1 MPGGVEQPLPA
12 MKKGYN
18 MDARKYEERRNELV
32 RLIDKGLSLGPIPL
46 PQKTV
51 AALKEVRRKV
61 FENQFRI
68 VLVSGFQ
75 CGKST
80 TFNMMCDGREISPRG
95 LKVQTSATVVSV
107 QNTIDAEKADTA
119 SVVWRTD
126 RELTLIF
133 AKHLLR
139 YFKEIEPER
148 FRGVNQAEK
157 LADVLKYPADIPLV
171 KKALRKCVAD
181 ITNLADE
188 EQEKMDALR
197 MAHLISEFYSD
208 PWILELKKR
217 TDFTVENIA
226 ELICFPQNYHR
237 KWIGEKKTPYKA
249 EECAFVFVRQV
260 HCFIQSENLKRTGSV
275 LVDCPGLFAS
285 AYDTSVAFEILENAD
300 VVWYILNGKAAG
312 ASDLA
317 ALKSIAAAK
326 PDNVFLSVNLVE
338 NGSRQVE
345 SAVLS
350 DYTRTL
356 GDVLGKELNPG
367 DFHIYHALLGLT
379 ALQARK
385 IKDGTLDAHSRR
397 EIMRIAA
404 GCQNE
409 ASDMESALG
418 ETVYSSLMGAYGMT
432 LRNAAKVDLFD
443 ADGEGIAICLDKSGI
458 EKIVSTV
465 ENEVVAK
472 KAKSILIDNGAKKAV
487 ELIQAVESDF
497 KVAETV
503 AEKDE
508 ADMQTAFEE
517 AQGRLDN
524 FQKFCEEQLEL
535 LHGKSIDHSLALDY
549 WSEVIYSSIEEVA
562 DKAADAIA
570 KCNCNEVRSDLNEQ
584 IINDTFAEVVKP
596 KATAWADRIKNGRH
610 TLFNELVTS
619 KMQHVIRETTRQWE
633 LVIKDQPILAGL
645 PSPSPMIGTEVISTE
660 LIENVVAQA
669 PGVSSDVIVG
679 ASTGVAIGAFVG
691 SFVFPFIGTYLGGA
705 IGGLI
710 GAIIGDGTGTDK
722 RKQKIREGV
731 RTGLREYVGAEEQ
744 VNAIVAKQEKRI
756 EALRIGIV
764 AAFRKAFDKP
774 METLRQRH
782 QEAQNLFA
790 AKQRQRQDIADMHH
804 QFRIEKLEPLRLEI
818 SRFEAAVKRDLN
830 NK

>member
-1 MPGGVEQPLPA
+1 
-12 MKKGYN
+12 

-157 LADVLKYPADIPLV
+157 LADALKYPADIPLV

-181 ITNLADE
+181 IANLADE

-197 MAHLISEFYSD
+197 MAHLISEFYSN

-237 KWIGEKKTPYKA
+237 RWIGEKKTPYKA

-285 AYDTSVAFEILENAD
+285 TYDTSVAFEILENAD

-345 SAVLS
+345 TAVLS

-356 GDVLGKELNPG
+356 SDVLGKELKQS

-397 EIMRIAA
+397 EIMRIAV

-409 ASDMESALG
+409 ASDMETAL
-418 ETVYSSLMGAYGMT
+418 EDTVYASLMSAYGMT
-432 LRNAAKVDLFD
+432 LRKAAKVDLFD
-443 ADGEGIAICLDKSGI
+443 ENGEGIATCLDKSGI
-458 EKIVSTV
+458 EAIVSTV

-508 ADMQTAFEE
+508 ADMQAAFEE
-517 AQGRLDN
+517 AQRRLDD

-535 LHGKSIDHSLALDY
+535 LQGTSVDHALAVDY
-549 WSEVIYSSIEEVA
+549 WNDVIYSSIDEVA
-562 DKAADAIA
+562 DKAAKAIA
-570 KCNCNEVRSDLNEQ
+570 KVNCSEIRNDLNEQ
-584 IINDTFAEVVKP
+584 IINDAFSEVVKP
-596 KATAWADRIKNGRH
+596 KATAWVDQIKNGRH
-610 TLFNELVTS
+610 KLFNDLLAS
-619 KMQHVIRETTRQWE
+619 KMRHVIRETTRQWE

-645 PSPSPMIGTEVISTE
+645 PSPSPVIGTDVLSPE
-660 LIENVVAQA
+660 LIENVVAKA

-679 ASTGVAIGAFVG
+679 VSTGVAIGALLG
-691 SFVFPFIGTYLGGA
+691 SFVFPFIGTYLGGI
-705 IGGLI
+705 IGGVA
-710 GAIIGDGTGTDK
+710 GALFGNGVGETNRERQIY
-722 RKQKIREGV
+722 EGV
-731 RTGLREYVGAEEQ
+731 RDELTKYVNGEEHRDE
-744 VNAIVAKQEKRI
+744 VIGKQEKRM
-756 EALRIGIV
+756 ELLRHGIV
-764 AAFRKAFDKP
+764 NAFRKAFDKP
-774 METLRQRH
+774 MDALRKRH
-782 QEAQNLFA
+782 EEVQNLFA

-818 SRFEAAVKRDLN
+818 RRFEVNVQRDLER
-830 NK
+830 

>member
-1 MPGGVEQPLPA
+1 
-12 MKKGYN
+12 
-18 MDARKYEERRNELV
+18 MDAKKYEERRNELV

-46 PQKTV
+46 PQKT
-51 AALKEVRRKV
+51 AEALREVRRKV

-68 VLVSGFQ
+68 VLVSGFE

-80 TFNMMCDGREISPRG
+80 TLNMMCDGQEISPRG
-95 LKVQTSATVVSV
+95 LMMPTSATVVSV
-107 QNTIDAEKADTA
+107 QNTLNVEKIGTA

-133 AKHLLR
+133 AKPLLR
-139 YFKEIEPER
+139 YFKELEPVR
-148 FRGVNQAEK
+148 FREVNQAEK
-157 LADVLKYPADIPLV
+157 LADVLRYPSDIPLV
-171 KKALRKCVAD
+171 KKALRKRLSD
-181 ITNLADE
+181 IDDLTKV
-188 EQEKMDALR
+188 EQCEIDALL

-208 PWILELKKR
+208 PWLLAQKER
-217 TDFTVENIA
+217 TDFKVENIA
-226 ELICFPQNYHR
+226 ELICFPENYRR
-237 KWIGEKKTPYKA
+237 KWIGEKKSPYKA
-249 EECAFVFVRQV
+249 QECAFVFIRQV
-260 HCFIQSENLKRTGSV
+260 HCFIRSENLMRTGSV
-275 LVDCPGLFAS
+275 LIDCPGLFAS

-300 VVWYILNGKAAG
+300 VVWYILNGVGAG
-312 ASDLA
+312 NSVLS
-317 ALKSIAAAK
+317 ALKAISAAK
-326 PDNVFLSVNLVE
+326 PDNVFLSVNLTGNGLRGVE
-338 NGSRQVE
+338 KT
-345 SAVLS
+345 VLPS
-350 DYTRTL
+350 YVQTL
-356 GDVLGKELNPG
+356 GDVMGKRLTES

-379 ALQARK
+379 ALQAK
-385 IKDGTLDAHSRR
+385 KVKSGTLDGHSRK
-397 EIMRIAA
+397 EILRITENTQA
-404 GCQNE
+404 GVLDIKE
-409 ASDMESALG
+409 ALTQTAQ
-418 ETVYSSLMGAYGMT
+418 TSLLGAYGMP
-432 LRNAAKVDLFD
+432 LPHAAKINLFD
-443 ADGEGIAICLDKSGI
+443 DDGHGIETCLDMSGI
-458 EKIVSTV
+458 ESVISTV

-497 KVAETV
+497 KVAETI
-503 AEKDE
+503 AEQDE
-508 ADMQTAFEE
+508 TDMQSAFVE
-517 AQGRLDN
+517 AQGRLDE

-535 LHGKSIDHSLALDY
+535 LQGKSVDHALAVDY
-549 WSEVIYSSIEEVA
+549 WGEVIYSSIDEVA
-562 DKAADAIA
+562 DKAAKAIA
-570 KCNCNEVRSDLNEQ
+570 KCNCNEVRRDLNEQ
-584 IINDTFAEVVKP
+584 IINDTFSEVVKP

-610 TLFNELVTS
+610 SLFNDLVTS
-619 KMQHVIRETTRQWE
+619 KMKHVIRETTRQWE

-645 PSPSPMIGTEVISTE
+645 PSPSPMIGTDVLSTE

-710 GAIIGDGTGTDK
+710 GAVIGGGTGTD
-722 RKQKIREGV
+722 RREQKIYEGV
-731 RTGLREYVGAEEQ
+731 RSGLREYVSAEEQ

-756 EALRIGIV
+756 EALRLGIV

-782 QEAQNLFA
+782 EEAQNLFA
-790 AKQRQRQDIADMHH
+790 TKKRQRQEIADMHH